1 MSQRIYTSAVTR
13 LASLPE
19 VFTGGDLT
27 VLFGWK
33 SAICSSYLAS
43 WRKAGLIKSLGGRSD
58 VHMNLV
64 RNRHANPEAALRR
77 AFAQAVKVGG
87 DVLREAGWTTQIPTT
102 IEVAVPVGSASYDVE
117 GFAITTRTAKWFLR
131 VAPGLD
137 KLAQGIDHLQPAWAL
152 ADMLARAQDGR
163 VRNAWLL
170 DPDDIDLDSVQKD
183 KGLVAALKAFGL
195 DNSCVQYAGYTRL
208 YDAFKKAAATAP
220 QTPTPPDK
228 SPAAPAA

>member
-1 MSQRIYTSAVTR
+1 MSGRIYTSAINR

-64 RNRHANPEAALRR
+64 RNRQANPEAALRR
-77 AFAQAVKVGG
+77 AFAQAVKVGV
-87 DVLREAGWTTQIPTT
+87 DVLREAGWTTQIPST
-102 IEVAVPVGSASYDVE
+102 IEVAVPVGSAAYELE
-117 GFAITTRTAKWFLR
+117 GFAITTRTAKWFAR

-137 KLAQGIDHLQPAWAL
+137 RLVQGIDHLQPAWAL

-170 DPDDIDLDSVQKD
+170 DPEDIDLHSVQSD
-183 KGLVAALKAFGL
+183 KGLPLALQAFGL
-195 DNSCVQYAGYTRL
+195 DANCVQDAGYAQL
-208 YDAFKKAAATAP
+208 YDAFK
-220 QTPTPPDK
+220 Q
-228 SPAAPAA
+228 SGR